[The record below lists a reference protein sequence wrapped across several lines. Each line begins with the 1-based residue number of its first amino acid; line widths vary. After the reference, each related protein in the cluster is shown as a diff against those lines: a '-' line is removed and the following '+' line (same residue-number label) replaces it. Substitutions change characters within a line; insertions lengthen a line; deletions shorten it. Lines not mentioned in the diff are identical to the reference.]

1 MISKILA
8 GGVVIAG
15 LVGASAGAASA
26 ATTHPAAAPKVAVG
40 SVELGQPLQY
50 ERFIALQG
58 FGRNHGDVW
67 YTNWAQPD
75 TVNSGVF
82 APAPATAGQPLTF
95 TTSGGTSY
103 GHTLNT
109 ASLSETA
116 KSVDRLAFT
125 GTGEYGTNPTVD
137 PWTISG
143 QVKDDS
149 VQFTIN
155 YGSWAG
161 PAYSVTGTGS
171 IAADGSAQ
179 GTAKDSA
186 GQALTWH
193 MPAGAF
199 MSVLSYHARIQSAQ
213 IQPRWHGGNAT
224 FGFTI
229 PKAGGSLA
237 GTQVTVKVH
246 DGGRGYAHDT
256 YAHGVTG
263 NPVTNYQIIGGPGI
277 TIP

>member
-125 GTGEYGTNPTVD
+125 GTG
-137 PWTISG
+137 
-143 QVKDDS
+143 
-149 VQFTIN
+149 
-155 YGSWAG
+155 
-161 PAYSVTGTGS
+161 S

-237 GTQVTVKVH
+237 GTRVTVKVH

-263 NPVTNYQIIGGPGI
+263 NPVTKYQIIGGPGI